1 MGEEEGQAELAAQEY
16 VTGLSAHH
24 DAYHAACE
32 GGPAFT
38 QDAVWASDHSVMQRR
53 TILIVGYSG
62 SQARI
67 DSVRPHTSMQ

>member
-1 MGEEEGQAELAAQEY
+1 VGEEEGQAELAAQEY

-38 QDAVWASDHSVMQRR
+38 QDAV
-53 TILIVGYSG
+53 
-62 SQARI
+62 
-67 DSVRPHTSMQ
+67 